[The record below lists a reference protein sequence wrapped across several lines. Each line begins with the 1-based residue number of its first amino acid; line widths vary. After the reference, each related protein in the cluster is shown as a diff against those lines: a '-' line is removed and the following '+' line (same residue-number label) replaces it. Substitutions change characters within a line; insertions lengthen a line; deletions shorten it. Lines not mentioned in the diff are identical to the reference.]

1 MHCQQSRRKRLVVH
15 TGKMVTR
22 LFAERNSCRKSFFVE
37 DRGARSAEQSGMA
50 AKKGGL

>member
-22 LFAERNSCRKSFFVE
+22 LFAERNFCRKTFFVALRI
-37 DRGARSAEQSGMA
+37 RGRSDMA
-50 AKKGGL
+50 AKKDGL

>member
-22 LFAERNSCRKSFFVE
+22 LAERNFCRKSFFVALRI
-37 DRGARSAEQSGMA
+37 RGRSDMA
-50 AKKGGL
+50 AKKDGL

>member
-22 LFAERNSCRKSFFVE
+22 LFAERNFCRKSFFVALKILE
-37 DRGARSAEQSGMA
+37 RSDMA
-50 AKKGGL
+50 SKKDGL